1 MVDIKG
7 RVDQAIKH
15 AKSLVE
21 IKSKKEL
28 LQTGKG
34 LQEIVTLKFIKA
46 NILQAI
52 FLLQQ
57 FCYVIENMLLSAI

>member
-21 IKSKKEL
+21 IKSKKRRN
-28 LQTGKG
+28 GWG
-34 LQEIVTLKFIKA
+34 RI
-46 NILQAI
+46 
-52 FLLQQ
+52 
-57 FCYVIENMLLSAI
+57 